1 MKLGFY
7 SCMAG
12 VPWGGSEEL
21 WYRAAKRLSAEGH
34 EILVNYKWW
43 PSRAR
48 QLTELEGLGADLWLR
63 MEPPTFWQRRFV
75 EFKYWRAKRNGR
87 FPNDIRKPKSWIK
100 EKRPDAVLVT
110 LGYHPDRIFVADDCL
125 RFNVPYA
132 INVQAASSSVF
143 LGGEKCPDYRRWYQ
157 GAEKV
162 FFVSKENQDKLETNL
177 ALKLDNAEIVDNP
190 FNVDFDVSVPYPT
203 DDSVFRLACV
213 GRIHFQS
220 KGQDLI
226 VDVLKQPKWRDR
238 NIEVSIFGKDQG
250 QRFQLTELIKLHG
263 LEEKVKIVGFVDG
276 VSEIWKTHHGLLLP
290 SRYEGAALVI
300 IEAMLCNRICIAT
313 DTGRN
318 RELMDDGVSG
328 FIASSPTVRE
338 LDEALE
344 RAWNARHQWQSMGE
358 LAGKTIRE
366 RYSAD
371 PVEAYAERIK
381 KLIPSKVAG

>member
-21 WYRAAKRLSAEGH
+21 WYRAATKLNAEGYKV
-34 EILVNYKWW
+34 LVNYKWW
-43 PSRAR
+43 PKQSR
-48 QLTELEGLGADLWLR
+48 QLTELEEGGADLWLR
-63 MEPPTFWQRRFV
+63 MKPPTFWQKQMARFSQ
-75 EFKYWRAKRNGR
+75 WRSGGNGR
-87 FPNDIRKPKSWIK
+87 VSHDINQPGNWVK

-110 LGYHPDRIFVADDCL
+110 LGYHPDRIVVADDCL

-132 INVQAASSSVF
+132 INVQAASSFTFV
-143 LGGEKCPDYRRWYQ
+143 GGERCPDYRRWYQ
-157 GAEKV
+157 GAKKV
-162 FFVSKENQDKLETNL
+162 FFVSQENRDKIETNL
-177 ALKLDNAEIVDNP
+177 ALTLDNAEIVDNP
-190 FNVDFDVSVPYPT
+190 FNVDFDISVPYPE

-226 VDVLKQPKWRDR
+226 VDVLKQPKWRER

-263 LEEKVKIVGFVDG
+263 LEDKIKIVGFVDG

-300 IEAMLCNRICIAT
+300 IESMLCGRICIAT

-318 RELMDDGVSG
+318 RELMDDGKSG
-328 FIASSPTVRE
+328 FIASSATVSE
-338 LDEALE
+338 LDATLE
-344 RAWNARHQWQSMGE
+344 RAWAQRTQWKAMGE
-358 LAGKTIRE
+358 LAGQTIRQ
-366 RYSAD
+366 RYSPD
-371 PVEAYAERIK
+371 PVGDYANKIK
-381 KLIPSKVAG
+381 QLVGVNQP